1 MFINIRNHFSFSMAM
16 FLLLIF
22 SQNSFATEIY
32 QWQDSE
38 GVMHFSDQPQ
48 SDNAVLV
55 SVEHPQ
61 DKTIYRW
68 EDEAGV
74 MQYGQEM
81 PSELTANL
89 HQVQLVDTQQQ
100 DINED
105 RYSILNQAQRMQEQR
120 AKVEQTRLEADRL
133 AFEAYQLAQEQ
144 ETLRVLEMIRK
155 QGYGP
160 RPYRQAYFQS
170 ANNFGLI
177 Y

>member
-1 MFINIRNHFSFSMAM
+1 MSINIRNHFNFFMLM

-22 SQNSFATEIY
+22 SQNISATEIY
-32 QWQDSE
+32 QWQDNE

-48 SDNAVLV
+48 SDNATLV

-81 PSELTANL
+81 PSALTADI
-89 HQVQLVDTQQQ
+89 HQVQLVDTQRK
-100 DINED
+100 DVTDN

-120 AKVEQTRLEADRL
+120 EKIEQTRLEADRL
-133 AFEAYQLAQEQ
+133 ALEAYQIAQEQ

-170 ANNFGLI
+170 ANNFSLI